1 MKETFMKKRS
11 FLIILPIIAGVVFL
25 FLFLRSRADEGHIS
39 YSLLILEDEDGK
51 RTLMKNYLD
60 TSALIPVELDDE
72 KEKALH
78 LLMGEEAEYS
88 ELWTDYEM
96 TQDKATGLFRI
107 LKKGTDPEF
116 SNIILRN
123 DEDIQK
129 YRELAEAYMKAY
141 KEVLSDLSV
150 SFIYAD
156 YEAKG
161 RAKRFT
167 DGFFFYH
174 MRGMQYI
181 DTKDS
186 ENSWSLDLTYDEY
199 RVLDEKIDIN
209 ELPFDIS
216 SFDAWKGTLDSLG
229 IEYDIKADHDSPRY
243 KAAKAHIEKIMGDDL
258 QNMSAEEKE
267 CLVTRRLKEFDSDGY
282 MLNIFG
288 VSGMDVGR
296 VPLEERAVIIPVA
309 EEYKKRLFEFERKL
323 STEPFEGRRNIDEKS
338 RIYRDCQLSLK
349 KEDRLKGTYT
359 LTRYE
364 RRFFEL
370 LSADC
375 DITYEEAMERIK
387 VSPDSKTLE
396 LLMDPVVDEALRHS
410 RDSLNRWM
418 TE

>member
-1 MKETFMKKRS
+1 MKKRS
-11 FLIILPIIAGVVFL
+11 FLIILPIIAGIVFL

-60 TSALIPVELDDE
+60 TAALIPVELDDE
-72 KEKALH
+72 KEKALY
-78 LLMGEEAEYS
+78 LLVGEEAEYS
-88 ELWTDYEM
+88 ELWADYEM
-96 TQDKATGLFRI
+96 TQDKATGLCRI
-107 LKKGTDPEF
+107 LKKGMDPEF

-129 YRELAEAYMKAY
+129 YKELAEAYSKAY

-150 SFIYAD
+150 AYIYAD

-161 RAKRFT
+161 RAKRFPE
-167 DGFFFYH
+167 GFFFYH
-174 MRGMQYI
+174 MRGMQYL
-181 DTKDS
+181 DTKNS
-186 ENSWSLDLTYDEY
+186 EDSWSLDLTYDEY
-199 RVLDEKIDIN
+199 RALDEKIDIN
-209 ELPFDIS
+209 ELPFDVS
-216 SFDAWKGTLDSLG
+216 SFDAWKETLDSLG

-243 KAAKAHIEKIMGDDL
+243 KAAEAHIKEIMGDDL
-258 QNMSAEEKE
+258 QKMSAEEKE
-267 CLVTRRLKEFDSDGY
+267 RLVTRRLKEFDSDGY

-309 EEYKKRLFEFERKL
+309 EEYKKRLFEFERSLCKDSL
-323 STEPFEGRRNIDEKS
+323 EGWRNIDEKS
-338 RIYRDCQLSLK
+338 RIYRDYQLSLK
-349 KEDRLKGTYT
+349 KEDRLKGTYI
-359 LTRYE
+359 LSQYE

-375 DITYEEAMERIK
+375 DITYEEAMARIK

-396 LLMDPVVDEALRHS
+396 LLMDPVVDEALRRS

-418 TE
+418 AE

>member
-1 MKETFMKKRS
+1 MKKRL
-11 FLIILPIIAGVVFL
+11 FLRILPIIAGIVFL
-25 FLFLRSRADEGHIS
+25 FLFLRSREDEAHAS
-39 YSLLILEDEDGK
+39 YSALILEDEDGK

-60 TSALIPVELDDE
+60 TAALIPVELDDE

-88 ELWTDYEM
+88 ELWADYEM

-129 YRELAEAYMKAY
+129 YRELAEAYSKAY

-199 RVLDEKIDIN
+199 RALDEKIDIN

-216 SFDAWKGTLDSLG
+216 SFDAWMETFDSLG

-243 KAAKAHIEKIMGDDL
+243 KAAEAHIKEIMGDDL
-258 QNMSAEEKE
+258 QKMSAEEKE
-267 CLVTRRLKEFDSDGY
+267 RLVTRRLKEFDSDGY
-282 MLNIFG
+282 MQNIFG

-296 VPLEERAVIIPVA
+296 VPLEERAVIIPVG
-309 EEYKKRLFEFERKL
+309 EEYKKRLFEFERSLCKDSL
-323 STEPFEGRRNIDEKS
+323 EGRRNIDEKS
-338 RIYRDCQLSLK
+338 RIYRDFQLSLK

-359 LTRYE
+359 LSRYE

-375 DITYEEAMERIK
+375 EITYEEAMARIK
-387 VSPDSKTLE
+387 VSPDSKTLTI
-396 LLMDPVVDEALRHS
+396 LMDPAVDEALRRS